1 MADNRER
8 GIVQQ
13 PEIVARGE
21 ARRGDTFSPSP
32 RTSAASSSSESGP
45 QTIVKDG
52 FVFQFVPD
60 PLGLSEGSWE
70 RVGVAPDSAT
80 GAGRND
86 ALSAAQAALSG
97 FLQAQSLADARK
109 LAAMEN
115 FMKLSK
121 FALPEGAQFAPG
133 YEPGG
138 LAHTLA
144 ARQGLSEYHPPAVTP
159 RQVNPGDVAGDI
171 PPEIRQMIG
180 AVRAAGG
187 G

>member
-1 MADNRER
+1 MPDYDKNENGIPDSIENPATLDAD
-8 GIVQQ
+8 
-13 PEIVARGE
+13 
-21 ARRGDTFSPSP
+21 P
-32 RTSAASSSSESGP
+32 RTARPAATSGDSEGP
-45 QTIVKDG
+45 RTKVVDG
-52 FVFQFVPD
+52 YVFQFVPD
-60 PLGLSEGSWE
+60 PLGLTDGSWE
-70 RVGVAPDSAT
+70 RVGVAKEGGAG

-121 FALPEGAQFAPG
+121 FALPPGATHAPG

-138 LAHTLA
+138 LAQTLA
-144 ARQGLSEYHPPAVTP
+144 ARQGIAEYRPPAITP
-159 RQVNPGDVAGDI
+159 TQVNPGDVAGDI